1 MDSETFEEIAVQ
13 DNIVGDRGKW
23 ISEGAN
29 VKLVTFKENVI
40 EVIPPSPAV
49 YEIVET
55 EPNVKGNTAQ
65 GYTKPAVLDCGAT
78 INVPGFLDQGQ
89 LIRVDCEKGEYI
101 ERVNN

>member
-1 MDSETFEEIAVQ
+1 MNSETFDEIPVDAKM
-13 DNIVGDRGKW
+13 VGDKAQWLG
-23 ISEGAN
+23 EGSVA
-29 VKLVTFKENVI
+29 KLVLFKDAVI

-78 INVPGFLDQGQ
+78 ISVPGFLEVGTK
-89 LIRVDCEKGEYI
+89 IRVDTEKGEYI
-101 ERVNN
+101 ERVNA